1 MDVTCVSSVMAVQK
15 LKFPISFRFHWKPGN
30 PSFHEILRIA
40 LRKLIFWEKEQD
52 GETWNECETAVQKTL
67 RSRQKWLL
75 RGIND
80 QSKHEV
86 VTKINQKRSFK
97 DSLAMRTR
105 KKS

>member
-30 PSFHEILRIA
+30 PRFHEILRIA

-86 VTKINQKRSFK
+86 VKKINQKRSFK